1 MKNKVQNF
9 IAEKSLFN
17 KEDKLILGISAG
29 ADSVCLMHILL
40 VLGYRFEL
48 AHCNFNLRGNDSDE
62 DEVFVRQLAKDYQLK
77 IHVKHFDTQSYV
89 VQNKISV
96 QMAARDLRYAW
107 FHNLLVSESAK
118 YIAVAHHAN
127 DDIETFFINLLRG
140 SGIKGLLGIKEKT
153 EKIVRPFMAVS
164 RAEIIQ
170 FLKENDISFRED
182 SSNASPKYLRNKI
195 RHELMPLLSK
205 MNPSIQQTIT
215 HEIKILEGV
224 AQIYYAKIDEVRKQL
239 IQNKDG
245 IIQLKIE
252 ALLELNPLHNYL
264 YELLIPYGFSTIES
278 IAKSLHAQ
286 SGKQFFSNTH
296 QLVVDR
302 KYIFI
307 STLKKEDVVFQILEG
322 DSTLEKPITMNLK
335 TTLVKDIIMD
345 SKIAQLNFHKL
356 KFPLTLRKWKEGDK
370 FIPFGMQSFKK
381 LSDFFIDNKF
391 SIFDK
396 NNQWL
401 LCSGNEIIWVVGHR
415 IDNRFRIQST
425 TKKLYIAELLNNE

>member
-9 IAEKSLFN
+9 IQERSLFN
-17 KEDKLILGISAG
+17 KEDKLVLGISAG

-40 VLGYRFEL
+40 VLGYRLEL
-48 AHCNFNLRGNDSDE
+48 AHCNFNLRGNESDQ

-77 IHVKHFDTQSYV
+77 IHIKHFDTKSFAV
-89 VQNKISV
+89 VNKISI
-96 QMAARDLRYAW
+96 QMAARDLRYTW
-107 FHNLLVSESAK
+107 FRDLLVSEDAQ

-127 DDIETFFINLLRG
+127 DDTETFFINLLRG
-140 SGIKGLLGIKEKT
+140 SGLKGLLGIKEKT
-153 EKIVRPFMAVS
+153 ERIVRPLMAVS

-205 MNPSIQQTIT
+205 INPSIQQTIID
-215 HEIKILEGV
+215 EIKILEGV
-224 AQIYYAKIDEVRKQL
+224 AQVYYATIEEVRKKL
-239 IQNKDG
+239 IQNKNG
-245 IIQLKIE
+245 IIQLRIE
-252 ALLELNPLHNYL
+252 ELLELKPLNNYL
-264 YELLIPYGFSTIES
+264 YELLSPYGFSTIES
-278 IAKSLHAQ
+278 IAKSLHGQ
-286 SGKQFFSNTH
+286 SGKIFFSNTH

-307 STLKKEDVVFQILEG
+307 SILEKEGLVFQIPEG
-322 DSTLEKPITMNLK
+322 DSILEKPIAMNLRS
-335 TTLVKDIIMD
+335 TLVKDIIMD
-345 SKIAQLNFHKL
+345 SKIAQLDFHKL

-391 SIFDK
+391 SILDK
-396 NNQWL
+396 NKQWL
-401 LCSGNEIIWVVGHR
+401 LCSNNDIIWVVGHR
-415 IDNRFRIQST
+415 IDDRFRIQST
-425 TKKLYIAELLNNE
+425 TKKLYIAKLLNNK

>member
-62 DEVFVRQLAKDYQLK
+62 DEVFVRQLAKNYQLK

-89 VQNKISV
+89 VENKISI

-107 FHNLLVSESAK
+107 FRDLLVSEDAH

-140 SGIKGLLGIKEKT
+140 SGIKGLIGIKEKT
-153 EKIVRPFMAVS
+153 EKIVRPLMAVS
-164 RAEIIQ
+164 RAEITQ

-195 RHELMPLLSK
+195 RHELIPLLSK

-215 HEIKILEGV
+215 DEIKILEGI
-224 AQIYYAKIDEVRKQL
+224 AQVYYAKMNEVRKQL
-239 IQNKDG
+239 IQNKNG
-245 IIQLKIE
+245 IIQLRIE
-252 ALLELNPLHNYL
+252 ALLELNPLNNYL
-264 YELLIPYGFSTIES
+264 YELLSPYGFSTIDS
-278 IAKSLHAQ
+278 IAKSLNGQ

-307 STLKKEDVVFQILEG
+307 STLEKEDVVFQILEG
-322 DSTLEKPITMNLK
+322 DSILEKPIAMNLS
-335 TTLVKDIIMD
+335 TGLVKDIIMD
-345 SKIAQLNFHKL
+345 SKIAQLDFHKL

-391 SIFDK
+391 SILDK
-396 NNQWL
+396 NKQWL
-401 LCSGNEIIWVVGHR
+401 LCSNNDIIWVVGHR
-415 IDNRFRIQST
+415 IDDRFRIQST